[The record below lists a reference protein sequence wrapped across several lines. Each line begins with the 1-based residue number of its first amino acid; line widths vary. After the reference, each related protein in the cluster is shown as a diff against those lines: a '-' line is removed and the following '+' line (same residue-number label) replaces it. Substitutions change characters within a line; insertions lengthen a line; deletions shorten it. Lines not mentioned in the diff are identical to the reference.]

1 VPHIVPDCIILGN
14 EMLKNGLVK
23 LFLAGLVSGIPAL
36 VQAEILPFNE
46 DNWAFI
52 AGTEIKEYN
61 GQQAL
66 QLGVPAPGAPFG
78 FGMAIAKV
86 APFAN
91 GVIEYD
97 VDFGDGPVFAGARLR
112 VQGQGDFED
121 FYMRGHQSGNPD
133 ANQYMPQY
141 NGMASWELYNGAP
154 YSAPTTYLDGWN
166 RVKLVI
172 SGALMDVFIN
182 DMDKPAFT
190 TVLKREEMAG
200 GFALWGL
207 NIGGAAWFANVDI
220 KAGDDVQI
228 VGTPVPEA
236 VATDATVIN
245 WEVSETFDRSNQDG
259 STDGLSFGAIA
270 AEASG
275 MLNLA
280 RVQGV
285 SEGNDTAYARVV
297 ILSDR
302 AQVKA
307 FELGFSDVATLYL
320 NGQALFAGNDTA
332 YSRDYRFLGTVG
344 FWDTIYLNLEAGE
357 NELLIA
363 VSENVADVTGWGVQ
377 ARFGDMDGL
386 SFR

>member
-1 VPHIVPDCIILGN
+1 
-14 EMLKNGLVK
+14 MLQKELQK
-23 LFLAGLVSGIPAL
+23 FTFAGLLAAIPA
-36 VQAEILPFNE
+36 VAQAEILPFND
-46 DNWAFI
+46 DNWTFI
-52 AGTEIKEYN
+52 AGTVIEEHN

-66 QLGVPAPGAPFG
+66 QLGVPADGAPFG
-78 FGMAIAKV
+78 FGMAIAKT
-86 APFAN
+86 APFAE
-91 GVIEYD
+91 GTVEYD
-97 VDFGDGPVFAGARLR
+97 VDFGDGAVFAGARLR
-112 VQGQGDFED
+112 IQGQGDFED

-141 NGMASWELYNGAP
+141 NGMASWELYTGAP
-154 YSAPTTYLDGWN
+154 YSAATKYLDGWN
-166 RVKLVI
+166 QVKLAI
-172 SGALMDVFIN
+172 SGDLMDVFIN

-207 NIGGAAWFANVDI
+207 NIGGGAWFANVDI
-220 KAGDDVQI
+220 KAGEVKI

-245 WEVSETFDRSNQDG
+245 WEVSETFDGSTQDG
-259 STDGLSFGAIA
+259 STDGLSFGTIA

-285 SEGNDTAYARVV
+285 SEGKDTAYARVV
-297 ILSDR
+297 VSSDT
-302 AQVKA
+302 AQLKA
-307 FELGFSDVATLYL
+307 FELGFSDVATVYL
-320 NGQALFAGNDTA
+320 NGKPVFRGNDTA

-344 FWDTIYLNLEAGE
+344 FWDTVYLNLESGE

-363 VSENVADVTGWGVQ
+363 VSENVADVTGWAVQ
-377 ARFGDMDGL
+377 GRFDDLDGI
-386 SFR
+386 SFK